1 MTYERASKIFETL
14 TESKQRQQLGT
25 MTQLA
30 IEYARLRVDHLI
42 AAPDKQSQ
50 LGHHRSK
57 IHNALIAACD
67 ALAQAMEAAHE
78 DTLWREAIGQDR
90 KDVGDFACYVHCIMG
105 IESR

>member
-1 MTYERASKIFETL
+1 MTYQRASDIFETL
-14 TESKQRQQLGT
+14 TETKQRQQMGE

-42 AAPDKQSQ
+42 AAPDKQTQ
-50 LGHHRSK
+50 LGHQRSK
-57 IHNALIAACD
+57 VHNALITACD
-67 ALAQAMEAAHE
+67 ALAQAMEANHE

-90 KDVGDFACYVHCIMG
+90 RDVGDFACYVHCKLG